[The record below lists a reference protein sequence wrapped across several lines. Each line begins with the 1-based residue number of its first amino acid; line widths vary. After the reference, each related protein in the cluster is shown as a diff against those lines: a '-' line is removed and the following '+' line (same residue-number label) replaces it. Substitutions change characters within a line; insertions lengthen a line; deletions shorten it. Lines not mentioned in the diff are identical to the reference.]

1 MIPIAKSKRPPA
13 QSPKE
18 QEDRCIALAMSL
30 AEQKLRDGTASNSL
44 IIHYLDL
51 ATEREEL
58 KREALRQDIEL
69 TKTKNEAIK
78 SQEKAEEMYE
88 EAIKHLKSY
97 QGNNFQNGG

>member
-1 MIPIAKSKRPPA
+1 MIPIAKQKRPPA

-30 AEQKLRDGTASNSL
+30 AEQKLRDGTASNQL

-58 KREALRQDIEL
+58 RREALRQDIEL

-88 EAIKHLKSY
+88 EAIRSLKSY
-97 QGNNFQNGG
+97 QGPNFS

>member
-1 MIPIAKSKRPPA
+1 MLTIAKAKRPPA

-18 QEDRCIALAMSL
+18 QEDRCIALAMEL
-30 AEQKLRDGTASNSL
+30 AEKKLSDGTASNQL

-51 ATEREEL
+51 ATEREQL
-58 KREALRQDIEL
+58 KKEQMRQDIEL

-88 EAIKHLKSY
+88 EAIRSLKSY
-97 QGNNFQNGG
+97 QGPNFS

>member
-1 MIPIAKSKRPPA
+1 MIPIAKPKRPPA

-30 AEQKLRDGTASNSL
+30 AEQKLRDGTASNQL

-58 KREALRQDIEL
+58 KKEQLRQDIEL

-78 SQEKAEEMYE
+78 SQESAAEMYE
-88 EAIKHLKSY
+88 EAIKSLKSY
-97 QGNNFQNGG
+97 QGNNFS

>member
-1 MIPIAKSKRPPA
+1 MLHIAKSKRPPA

-18 QEDRCIALAMSL
+18 QEDRCIALSMTL

-44 IIHYLDL
+44 IIHFLDL

-58 KREALRQDIEL
+58 KRESLRQDIEL